1 MERRIIHIDMD
12 AFYASVE
19 QMDNPQ
25 LHGKPVIVGGGVRG
39 VVSTCSYEARPFGVR
54 SAMPM
59 YRAKKLC
66 PQAIVVPVRMSR
78 YHEISEQIHSIF
90 AIYTP
95 QIEPISLDEAFLDVT
110 ASEHLFGGAINIGRL
125 IKEQIKERVGL
136 TASVGVSNN
145 KFLAKLGSDL
155 NKPDGFLVITDENKQ
170 RLLDPL
176 PVSRIWGVGQV
187 TAEKLARFGID
198 TIFQVRSTPLN
209 QLRNLLGNQAE
220 HILQL
225 SMGID
230 ERPLEYEQQ
239 AKSISTEDTFD
250 TDINARDVLLEVL
263 KDQVEVVA
271 EKLRRQKLS
280 AKTITV
286 KFRYGDFKTITR
298 SRTFD
303 VNTDKTVD
311 FLTAAAEIFEQWYS
325 SSPGALRLL
334 GFGVSGLSERR
345 GAAGLF
351 DIQLDKKQRHL
362 DSAVDMIRNKYG
374 KDIMKRGR

>member
-25 LHGKPVIVGGGVRG
+25 LRGKPVIVGGGVRG

-66 PQAIVVPVRMSR
+66 PQAIVVPVRMAR
-78 YHEISEQIHSIF
+78 YAEISCRIHSIF

-110 ASEHLFGGAINIGRL
+110 ASEHLFGGVENIGRL
-125 IKEQIKERVGL
+125 IKSQIKEQIGL
-136 TASVGVSNN
+136 VASVGISNN
-145 KFLAKLGSDL
+145 KFLAKLASDI
-155 NKPDGFLVITDENKQ
+155 NKPDGFLIITDQNKQ
-170 RLLDPL
+170 RILDPL
-176 PVSRIWGVGQV
+176 PVSRIWGIGKV
-187 TAEKLARFGID
+187 TAEKLATFGID
-198 TIFQVRSTPLN
+198 TIFQLRGTPVN

-220 HILQL
+220 HILRL
-225 SMGID
+225 SVGID
-230 ERPLEYEQQ
+230 DRPVEYEQQ

-250 TDINARDVLLEVL
+250 TDICAREALLDVL

-271 EKLRRQKLS
+271 EKLRYQKLL
-280 AKTITV
+280 ARTV
-286 KFRYGDFKTITR
+286 TLKFRYGDFKTITR
-298 SRTFD
+298 SRTFE
-303 VNTDKTVD
+303 VNTDKTAD
-311 FLTAAAEIFEQWYS
+311 FLTAAQDIFEQWHS

-334 GFGVSGLSERR
+334 GFGVSGLSEHR
-345 GAAGLF
+345 GAPGLF
-351 DIQLDKKQRHL
+351 DVQQDKKQRHL
-362 DSAVDMIRNKYG
+362 DSAIDMIRSKYG

>member
-19 QMDNPQ
+19 QMDDPQ
-25 LHGKPVIVGGGVRG
+25 LRGKPVIVGGGVRG

-66 PQAIVVPVRMSR
+66 PQAIVVPVRMNR
-78 YHEISEQIHSIF
+78 YHEISDQIHSIF

-110 ASEHLFGGAINIGRL
+110 ASEHLFGGVENIGRL
-125 IKEQIKERVGL
+125 IKKQIKEQVGL
-136 TASVGVSNN
+136 VASIGISNN
-145 KFLAKLGSDL
+145 KFLAKLASDL

-170 RLLDPL
+170 RILDPL
-176 PVSRIWGVGQV
+176 PVSRIWGVGEV
-187 TAEKLARFGID
+187 TAEKLTRFGID
-198 TIFQVRSTPLN
+198 TIMQLRGTPIN

-230 ERPLEYEQQ
+230 VRPVEYEQQ
-239 AKSISTEDTFD
+239 AKNISTEDTFD
-250 TDINARDVLLEVL
+250 TDINAHDTLLDVL
-263 KDQVEVVA
+263 KDQVEIVA
-271 EKLRRQKLS
+271 GKLRQQKLS
-280 AKTITV
+280 ARTVTI
-286 KFRYGDFKTITR
+286 KLRYGDFKTITR
-298 SRTFD
+298 SRTFE
-303 VNTDKTVD
+303 VNTDKTTD
-311 FLTAAAEIFEQWYS
+311 LLAAASEIFEQWYS
-325 SSPGALRLL
+325 STPGALRLV
-334 GFGVSGLSERR
+334 GFGVTGLSERR

-351 DIQLDKKQRHL
+351 DVQQDKKQRHL

-374 KDIMKRGR
+374 KDIMKRGK